1 MAQRSFDY
9 YQPALEMID
18 LRSRIKYP
26 EIYISYPAPLQY
38 TAYGTVETRPMLY
51 GALVRLLPRE
61 RIEYISD
68 TLVRRQKYRYII
80 GWTPDSPPSNK
91 YGPVDVNV
99 FGYPHNSKID
109 VSQVIDM
116 LKREIVSGMKYRVTI
131 KGCSVQDLPLTLA
144 SLEYVP
150 KSGWSQISVRTP
162 GSLNS
167 LVYSREADGKVRCED
182 LRTSAVRETTE
193 SVMLK
198 ELAKYIESGE
208 GVWIE
213 YDTYVIDPLDM

>member
-1 MAQRSFDY
+1 MVNQLCLCTLQRRLAGSLQRLESSGRSGFFD
-9 YQPALEMID
+9 L
-18 LRSRIKYP
+18 S
-26 EIYISYPAPLQY
+26 
-38 TAYGTVETRPMLY
+38 
-51 GALVRLLPRE
+51 
-61 RIEYISD
+61 

-80 GWTPDSPPSNK
+80 GWTPDSPPANK

-150 KSGWSQISVRTP
+150 KSGWSQISV
-162 GSLNS
+162 NHNF
-167 LVYSREADGKVRCED
+167 VYSREADGKVRCED